1 MKRKCTLLNIITNG
15 TLSNITR
22 NIAGRAIGY
31 KTGKRTADQS
41 VAVNTGVDLASTL
54 LVNSYA
60 RGGVIMTDET
70 EFALYVPVVSKAGGY
85 DNRPLLDGK
94 GEVTAYISFEMAE
107 RKGKSYIDSQ
117 PEFEALSMQLSVA
130 VLMPGDITKSL
141 LMDEDWTG

>member
-1 MKRKCTLLNIITNG
+1 MDANIPAD
-15 TLSNITR
+15 LM
-22 NIAGRAIGY
+22 IAWLVWQVVE
-31 KTGKRTADQS
+31 KTADQS
-41 VAVNTGVDLASTL
+41 VAVNSGVGCPKTPY
-54 LVNSYA
+54 VM
-60 RGGVIMTDET
+60 GGVIMSDET

-141 LMDEDWTG
+141 LMDEDWQS

>member
-1 MKRKCTLLNIITNG
+1 MSVLVLTMDADIPADLMISLLVWQVV
-15 TLSNITR
+15 
-22 NIAGRAIGY
+22 
-31 KTGKRTADQS
+31 KKTADQS
-41 VAVNTGVDLASTL
+41 VAVNTGVD

-141 LMDEDWTG
+141 LMDEDWQS

>member
-1 MKRKCTLLNIITNG
+1 MLALTMDANIPAD
-15 TLSNITR
+15 LM
-22 NIAGRAIGY
+22 IAWLVWQVVE
-31 KTGKRTADQS
+31 KTADQS
-41 VAVNTGVDLASTL
+41 VAVNTGVDSASTL

-130 VLMPGDITKSL
+130 VLIPGDIEKSL
-141 LMDEDWTG
+141 LMDEDWTGC

>member
-1 MKRKCTLLNIITNG
+1 MLVLTMDADIPADLMISLLVWQVV
-15 TLSNITR
+15 
-22 NIAGRAIGY
+22 
-31 KTGKRTADQS
+31 KKTADQS
-41 VAVNTGVDLASTL
+41 VAVNTGVD

-130 VLMPGDITKSL
+130 VLIPGDIEKSL
-141 LMDEDWTG
+141 LMDEDWTGC